1 MARVRRAGPS
11 LNGHPE
17 ATIGHLTAKN
27 LSVDAENG
35 ITYAY
40 RRFGK
45 VGEGRPPVVFLQHF
59 RGNLE
64 NWDPLLVDEIAAE
77 REVILLDN
85 TGVGLSS
92 GKVPRTV
99 TEMARDAIAFLDA
112 LELRSVDLL
121 GYSIGGMIAQE
132 IALLRPR
139 VVRRIVLAGTGPRG
153 GGHQMHGW
161 IFDIEQTANAPNNG
175 IDDLLHIFFDVT
187 ETSRALG
194 RAYVQRAFSR
204 AKDKDEPNG
213 AQVAERQYDAIVEW
227 GIPDASQL
235 NRLAGITQPTLV
247 ANGDNDRMI
256 PTINS
261 QVLADHIPNAQLRIF
276 PDSAHGFLFQYPT
289 EFAVLVNGFL
299 NGA

>member
-1 MARVRRAGPS
+1 M
-11 LNGHPE
+11 NGQPE

-139 VVRRIVLAGTGPRG
+139 VVRRIVLAATGPRG
-153 GGHQMHGW
+153 GGHQTHGW
-161 IFDIEQTANAPNNG
+161 IFDIEQTANASNNG

-204 AKDKDEPNG
+204 AEDKDEPNG
-213 AQVAERQYDAIVEW
+213 AEVAERQYDAIVEW

-261 QVLADHIPNAQLRIF
+261 QVLADHIPNARLRTF